1 MSKKEKI
8 NKGIPIYRIIIL
20 IAVILII
27 VLIGYMTN
35 KNKGQEGTSK
45 NNQQQTAEQGEQVS
59 EVSLIDMNNTE
70 NAKVEEGIKENTSK
84 KLLEEKE
91 YKGLKI
97 IQNKKWFCFGID
109 SVLLSDFAKEIKNNS
124 TVLDLGSG
132 TGIISILLSKKINAK
147 KIVGI
152 EIQKEVYEMS
162 KKSII
167 LNDLEN
173 VDFINEDIKNLNK
186 IIENNSCDAIVTN
199 PPYMK
204 KNSGIKNENE
214 MKLIS
219 RHEIKC
225 NIEDIIKVSSK
236 LLKDNGELYM
246 VHRPDRIVGI
256 IEFLRKY
263 KIEPKKIRFVYSKKG
278 ENSNLVLIKA
288 VKNAGEF
295 LKIEK
300 PLYIYDENNK
310 YTDEVLEIYNKK

>member
-1 MSKKEKI
+1 MEVNLKEDE
-8 NKGIPIYRIIIL
+8 RIDDL
-20 IAVILII
+20 
-27 VLIGYMTN
+27 
-35 KNKGQEGTSK
+35 
-45 NNQQQTAEQGEQVS
+45 
-59 EVSLIDMNNTE
+59 
-70 NAKVEEGIKENTSK
+70 
-84 KLLEEKE
+84 E

-109 SVLLSDFAKEIKNNS
+109 SVLLSDFAKEIKDGS
-124 TVLDLGSG
+124 TILDLGSG
-132 TGIISILLSKKINAK
+132 TGIISILLSNKINAK
-147 KIVGI
+147 IITGV

-167 LNDLEN
+167 LNDLKN

-204 KNSGIKNENE
+204 NNSGIKNDNE
-214 MKLIS
+214 IKLIS

-225 NIEDIIKVSSK
+225 NIEDIVKVSSK

-246 VHRPDRIVGI
+246 VHRPDRLVGI
-256 IEFLRKY
+256 IEILRKY
-263 KIEPKKIRFVYSKKG
+263 KIEPKKIRFVYSREG
-278 ENSNLVLIKA
+278 ENSNLILIKA
-288 VKNAGEF
+288 VKNSGEF

-300 PLYIYDENNK
+300 PLYIYNKNNK

>member
-1 MSKKEKI
+1 
-8 NKGIPIYRIIIL
+8 
-20 IAVILII
+20 
-27 VLIGYMTN
+27 
-35 KNKGQEGTSK
+35 
-45 NNQQQTAEQGEQVS
+45 
-59 EVSLIDMNNTE
+59 
-70 NAKVEEGIKENTSK
+70 
-84 KLLEEKE
+84 
-91 YKGLKI
+91 
-97 IQNKKWFCFGID
+97 
-109 SVLLSDFAKEIKNNS
+109 
-124 TVLDLGSG
+124 
-132 TGIISILLSKKINAK
+132 
-147 KIVGI
+147 
-152 EIQKEVYEMS
+152 MS

-167 LNDLEN
+167 LNNLEN

-246 VHRPDRIVGI
+246 VHRPDRLVGI
-256 IEFLRKY
+256 IECLRKY
-263 KIEPKKIRFVYSKKG
+263 KIEPKKIRFVYSKK
-278 ENSNLVLIKA
+278 EDNSNLVLIKA

-310 YTDEVLEIYNKK
+310 YTDEVLGIYNKK